1 MSGDPPVADWLLRGT
16 RESLDRQAAEAIGAE
31 LAEVATERGRAVLGV
46 VGGRSVAGVFE
57 HLAALELPW
66 RKIHIVMADERMCDL
81 ASAESNWQV
90 VEPTLVNPLLQSGRL
105 LPEHTHPFVWDPEAE
120 DGGVARYSRQLAAV
134 GGRIDVAVLS
144 AGEDGHTASLF
155 PHHASILTSGVPY
168 LLVEGAPKPPAR
180 RLSASRTL
188 LEGAGLAVLM
198 IYGEGKRHALEMLGD
213 PQIPLVACPS
223 KIVRRCRRGLAFT
236 DL

>member
-1 MSGDPPVADWLLRGT
+1 MSGEPPVADWLLRGT
-16 RESLDRQAAEAIGAE
+16 REALDRQAAEAIGAE

-81 ASAESNWQV
+81 DSTESNWQV
-90 VEPTLVNPLLQSGRL
+90 VEPTLVRPLLQSGRL

-120 DGGVARYSRQLAAV
+120 DGGVARYSRQFAAI

-155 PHHASILTSGVPY
+155 PHHASIRTTGVPY
-168 LLVEGAPKPPAR
+168 LLVEEAPKPPTR
-180 RLSASRTL
+180 RLSASRSL
-188 LEGAGLAVLM
+188 LEGARLAALM
-198 IYGEGKRHALEMLGD
+198 VYGEGKNDALEMLED
-213 PQIPLVACPS
+213 PERTLLDCPS
-223 KIVRRCRRGLAFT
+223 KLVLNSRRGLAFT